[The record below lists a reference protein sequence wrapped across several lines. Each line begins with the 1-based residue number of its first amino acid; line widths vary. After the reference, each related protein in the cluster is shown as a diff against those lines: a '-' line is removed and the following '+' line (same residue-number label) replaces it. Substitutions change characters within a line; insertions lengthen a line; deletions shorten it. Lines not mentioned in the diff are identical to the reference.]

1 LDLRGQAGLGLGVPG
16 VPRDLL
22 LVVQAVVELIWG
34 IREAAM
40 EDHRIVFEA
49 CAIFFAL
56 QTDEE
61 QSEYLTPEDD
71 ICRSA

>member
-1 LDLRGQAGLGLGVPG
+1 LDLLGQAGLGLGVPG

-40 EDHRIVFEA
+40 EVNRIVFEA